1 MGVHEGLFPHPADS
15 KSGGNLFARNA
26 GKWIRKRVSRINI
39 TTDSLKI
46 LQTIILCWWFHSCYY
61 LTDWNFC
68 GIVFFASLPATH
80 PHIRNGGPSEYGK
93 RNFLILLSFAAEQS
107 RTERGEVLRSAY
119 DLWLSPCSL
128 SAFRCRRCY
137 SPYTAIC
144 DGTLL
149 KFHPH
154 KY

>member
-80 PHIRNGGPSEYGK
+80 TSEMGGQVNMESEISSYYC
-93 RNFLILLSFAAEQS
+93 LSLKSRAEQNEA
-107 RTERGEVLRSAY
+107 RFCALLMIY
-119 DLWLSPCSL
+119 D
-128 SAFRCRRCY
+128 FRLALCLHSVVAAVTVHIPPFVMALY
-137 SPYTAIC
+137 
-144 DGTLL
+144 
-149 KFHPH
+149 
-154 KY
+154 

>member
-80 PHIRNGGPSEYGK
+80 TSEMGGQVNMESEISSYYC
-93 RNFLILLSFAAEQS
+93 LSLQSRAEQNEA
-107 RTERGEVLRSAY
+107 RFCALLMIY
-119 DLWLSPCSL
+119 D
-128 SAFRCRRCY
+128 FRLALCLHSVVAAVTVHIPPFVMALY
-137 SPYTAIC
+137 
-144 DGTLL
+144 
-149 KFHPH
+149 
-154 KY
+154 